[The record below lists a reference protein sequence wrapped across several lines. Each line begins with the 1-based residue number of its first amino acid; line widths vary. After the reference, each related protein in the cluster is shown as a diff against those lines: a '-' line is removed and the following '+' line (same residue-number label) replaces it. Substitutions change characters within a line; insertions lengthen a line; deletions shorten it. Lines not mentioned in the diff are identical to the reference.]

1 MSDDQAQQ
9 KPVAENKPQTEPV
22 SDSLPKF
29 RAALLCFEAAVALIL
44 IASILIGQA
53 RGVNI
58 VMEAG
63 TVLALFLVR
72 MALAAAQTKLT
83 GAARKWLAAL
93 EFFPAIFLPRFGSI
107 DPCAVPMILSTL
119 RLRISPVRH
128 RTAAFIGVFFVV
140 IREMLLCES
149 WSTYG
154 AIASLSLSIFIIAI
168 PVILSVHITSALE
181 RLAARPVQFTPELKP
196 GESVP
201 AITDTN
207 AAATETIPAT
217 TDTSGT
223 TAETIRACLERA
235 GACLRTG
242 TEAGADSVENSAKSI
257 EHLQKAQS
265 LLEVVIA
272 PKPTPKP
279 GPLPDLPA
287 KLLSIDIRG
296 SILFTGFYLVH
307 TWIVAGDPAHNAAFQ
322 TILLVASLIAGYL
335 AATHRPPGKE
345 DIYYCARILFITL
358 FTIGSFDLINGDLL
372 LFLTSAEI
380 FVLLGTQR
388 GVMPFLLAEVA
399 SFVPR
404 GTDQL
409 MAAVAS
415 GKLSF
420 SDIGWLYDWNGHATT
435 ASIVALLGVGGYAYA
450 RMRESTPLVSVEST
464 SDSAH
469 QITGEVSAYLNA
481 HIEQAIKLIRTDA
494 KAAAIDSINTASE
507 LIANCL
513 TTKEQT

>member
-1 MSDDQAQQ
+1 MSEDQAQQ
-9 KPVAENKPQTEPV
+9 IPVVENKPRTEQV
-22 SDSLPKF
+22 ASSLPRF
-29 RAALLCFEAAVALIL
+29 RAALLCFEAAVGLIL
-44 IASILIGQA
+44 ITSILIGQA

-63 TVLALFLVR
+63 TVLGLFLVR
-72 MALAAAQTKLT
+72 MGLAAAQTKFT
-83 GAARKWLAAL
+83 GATRKWLAVL

-107 DPCAVPMILSTL
+107 DPCAVPMILSAL

-128 RTAAFIGVFFVV
+128 RTATFVGVFFVV
-140 IREMLLCES
+140 LREMLLCES
-149 WSTYG
+149 WSSYG

-168 PVILSVHITSALE
+168 PVILSVHITTALE
-181 RLAARPVQFTPELKP
+181 RLAALRVQSTSEFKPV
-196 GESVP
+196 ESP
-201 AITDTN
+201 AIADAN
-207 AAATETIPAT
+207 AA
-217 TDTSGT
+217 
-223 TAETIRACLERA
+223 TAETIRQCLERA
-235 GACLRTG
+235 GAFLGAG
-242 TEAGADSVENSAKSI
+242 TEAGADSEENSAKAI
-257 EHLQKAQS
+257 EHLQKAQR
-265 LLEVVIA
+265 LLEVEIA

-279 GPLPDLPA
+279 APLPDLPA
-287 KLLSIDIRG
+287 KLLSIDTRVT
-296 SILFTGFYLVH
+296 ILFTGFYMIH

-322 TILLVASLIAGYL
+322 TILLGASLMAGYL

-358 FTIGSFDLINGDLL
+358 FTIGSFDLINGDFL

-415 GKLSF
+415 GKLSL

-450 RMRESTPLVSVEST
+450 RMRESTPMVSVEST
-464 SDSAH
+464 SDSAR
-469 QITGEVSAYLNA
+469 QITGEMAAYLNA
-481 HIEQAIKLIRTDA
+481 HIEQAIKLIRSNA
-494 KAAAIDSINTASE
+494 KAAAIVSINSASE
-507 LIANCL
+507 LVASCL
-513 TTKEQT
+513 TIKGQA